1 MEEMRQTFGASLSDR
16 YTTAQKGHQK
26 MMTDYDKMRKDLL
39 RVDIS
44 QCEQRE
50 SSSLIKINY
59 RIYSSIVVLKYKT
72 HPKTGPM
79 IGYKIFSINNL
90 HLPLELHKDAQS
102 DHESSS
108 LTVVKMG
115 FLMLTYHSACLSSK
129 GYPSQIKLITTLSH

>member
-59 RIYSSIVVLKYKT
+59 LIYASIVC
-72 HPKTGPM
+72 
-79 IGYKIFSINNL
+79 
-90 HLPLELHKDAQS
+90 AQ
-102 DHESSS
+102 
-108 LTVVKMG
+108 V
-115 FLMLTYHSACLSSK
+115 
-129 GYPSQIKLITTLSH
+129 